1 MKKENLSDALNHIND
16 DIIEKTDSVRKI
28 DKKYK
33 IMRTFRTCVAAC
45 LVIAIG
51 IGSAILLPKLRP
63 RLQDPQPNPPDF
75 SNLPILTISQNVGDN
90 GFEAYMAHDISELVN
105 SNPWYDGCE
114 VTTLPVYKNTLDINK
129 WGEITK
135 FDSDKM
141 NSFILDIAKR
151 YGLKQDEFV
160 ITKDLRAYGDSLFI
174 KKDNFNIRVD
184 PELTATIEFDP
195 KVSLPEKYNFTC
207 YNSSYE
213 DMLEVAK
220 YFKNKYSKLINFK
233 SPEINITS
241 GEYNIYDQQSY
252 QIEMYDGSGD
262 ILEDIINYNF
272 NRVSFYCDD
281 VEDKLWMIRI
291 YNPDLSEKIGDYPII
306 TAKKANEL
314 LANKNFITSVPSN
327 FEMKI
332 ENVKKVE
339 LIYRNTYWLD
349 SVYMPYYK
357 FYVEL
362 PDPENRFGHGLKHY
376 GAYYVPA
383 VEGKYISNMPLYD
396 GSFN

>member
-1 MKKENLSDALNHIND
+1 MKKENLSDALNLIND

-151 YGLKQDEFV
+151 YGL
-160 ITKDLRAYGDSLFI
+160 
-174 KKDNFNIRVD
+174 
-184 PELTATIEFDP
+184 
-195 KVSLPEKYNFTC
+195 
-207 YNSSYE
+207 
-213 DMLEVAK
+213 
-220 YFKNKYSKLINFK
+220 
-233 SPEINITS
+233 
-241 GEYNIYDQQSY
+241 
-252 QIEMYDGSGD
+252 
-262 ILEDIINYNF
+262 
-272 NRVSFYCDD
+272 
-281 VEDKLWMIRI
+281 
-291 YNPDLSEKIGDYPII
+291 
-306 TAKKANEL
+306 
-314 LANKNFITSVPSN
+314 
-327 FEMKI
+327 
-332 ENVKKVE
+332 
-339 LIYRNTYWLD
+339 
-349 SVYMPYYK
+349 
-357 FYVEL
+357 
-362 PDPENRFGHGLKHY
+362 
-376 GAYYVPA
+376 
-383 VEGKYISNMPLYD
+383 
-396 GSFN
+396 